1 MKKMLIAALAGL
13 VASSALAGEK
23 ERQNSVKNLA
33 LLMIAEANCPNLRP
47 NYTAMGLGMS
57 LLGVSAKDWGDG
69 GRYHDLLIA
78 EIERQKTEIVRMS
91 KENFCILMEDGFGP
105 DGVIASGMIK
115 RR

>member
-1 MKKMLIAALAGL
+1 MKKLFIALL
-13 VASSALAGEK
+13 VGCIASSALAGEK

-33 LLMIAEANCPNLRP
+33 LLMIAEANCPSLRP

-57 LLGVSAKDWGDG
+57 VLGVSAKDWGEG
-69 GRYHDLLIA
+69 GRYHDLLLA
-78 EIERQKTEIVRMS
+78 EIERQKAEIVRMS
-91 KENFCILMEDGFGP
+91 KDSFCTLMEDGFGA